1 MDVLLIPHIVAGAVA
16 LASGVIAIIARKGS
30 KPHRLAGNAFVLSML
45 LMAVSGG
52 YIAFLASDR
61 ITVLVS
67 LLTVYL
73 VGTAWTAVRRSHS
86 TRGLWQWSAFLAAI
100 FIAGFGG
107 HLGLEANQG
116 RADVIDGTFVVP
128 AAVYWMFGGIAALA
142 AVGDAWTIVRGPLV
156 GRARLARHLWRMCV
170 ALYIAASS
178 FFTGQQDVFPEALRG
193 SLLLQ
198 VPELLVLS
206 LLLFWL
212 VMVGRAKRFA
222 GPRKQST

>member
-30 KPHRLAGNAFVLSML
+30 KPHRLAGIAFVLSML

-52 YIAFLASDR
+52 YIAFLTDDR

-73 VGTAWTAVRRSHS
+73 VSTAWTAVRRSDNANDPCRWI
-86 TRGLWQWSAFLAAI
+86 TLAAATS
-100 FIAGFGG
+100 IAGFGG
-107 HLGLEANQG
+107 YLGLEANQG
-116 RADVIDGTFVVP
+116 RADVIDGSFVVP
-128 AAVYWMFGGIAALA
+128 ATVYWMFGGVAALA
-142 AVGDAWTIVRGPLV
+142 AAGDAWVVVRGPLV
-156 GRARLARHLWRMCV
+156 GRARLARHLWRMCA

-198 VPELLVLS
+198 IPELLVLS

-212 VMVGRAKRFA
+212 IMVGRAKRFA